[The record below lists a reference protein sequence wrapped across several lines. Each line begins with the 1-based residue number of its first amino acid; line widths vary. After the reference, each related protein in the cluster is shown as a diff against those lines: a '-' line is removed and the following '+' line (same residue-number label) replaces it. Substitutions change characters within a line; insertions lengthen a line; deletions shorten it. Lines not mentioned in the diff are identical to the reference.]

1 MKQIFQVLLQEPAAV
16 SVKYLAQQ
24 IGVSRR
30 TVQRELEYINV
41 PLKDYELEFVSR
53 TGVGIWIEGSM
64 QEKHRLFAECSAGD
78 DYDVSNREER
88 RKRLIL
94 EILKEKGLRKP
105 GRRQRGYGQR

>member
-1 MKQIFQVLLQEPAAV
+1 MELTPRMKQIFQVLLQEPAAV

-53 TGVGIWIEGSM
+53 TGVGI
-64 QEKHRLFAECSAGD
+64 
-78 DYDVSNREER
+78 
-88 RKRLIL
+88 
-94 EILKEKGLRKP
+94 
-105 GRRQRGYGQR
+105 